1 MWEQFITPD
10 VESKKEELQRKNYER
25 TSMANARQ
33 RANDMGLASGKET
46 QAPPNA
52 SQSKVQARLVVNFDE
67 LPDLIVEGDSH
78 GR

>member
-1 MWEQFITPD
+1 MVLEGLGDWSLLRAGSSLRGN
-10 VESKKEELQRKNYER
+10 V
-25 TSMANARQ
+25 

-52 SQSKVQARLVVNFDE
+52 SRSKVQARLVVNFDE